1 MNVLSDRLCVRTER
15 KKDMLAERTRQRQ
28 LQAQLASEKRAQV
41 VARQEAEKQRKFEAL
56 KYRHGVQPSRDIT
69 V

>member
-1 MNVLSDRLCVRTER
+1 
-15 KKDMLAERTRQRQ
+15 MLAERTRQRQ